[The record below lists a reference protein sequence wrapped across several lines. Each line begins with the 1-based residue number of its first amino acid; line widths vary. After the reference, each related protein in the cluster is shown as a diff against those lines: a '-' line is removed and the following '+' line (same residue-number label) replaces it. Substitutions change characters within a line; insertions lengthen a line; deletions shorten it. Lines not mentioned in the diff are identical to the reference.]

1 MHRGEAAREAFG
13 HRAGKLLAAVGLALI
28 ILTTRSC
35 RVTPTGFEDA
45 AVLCPPTRTPTM
57 CLPTS
62 TFTLPVPT
70 STPTLQA
77 DPCRAARKEMVDS
90 QMRKRDITDERVL
103 EVMEQVPRQEFVPEE
118 LQEYAFIDRPLP
130 IGYGQTISQPYIV
143 AVMTQLLEV
152 KEDDRVLEVGTG
164 SGYQAA
170 IMGELAKEVYTVE
183 IIEPLASRATELL
196 ERLGYTNI
204 HVRHADGYYGW
215 EEHAPY
221 NVIVVTCAPDHIPQP
236 LLEQLADGGRLAI
249 PVGPPGAYQSLWKIE
264 RKGDE
269 IISRR
274 MMGVQFVPLT
284 GEGHRD

>member
-1 MHRGEAAREAFG
+1 MNEGEAARQAFG
-13 HRAGKLLAAVGLALI
+13 RWSGKLLAVVGLALI

-35 RVTPTGFEDA
+35 CITPTVSEDA
-45 AVLCPPTRTPTM
+45 TALSPPTRTPTI

-62 TFTLPVPT
+62 TSTLCTPT
-70 STPTLQA
+70 NTPTLQA
-77 DPCRAARKEMVDS
+77 DPYRAARKEMVDS
-90 QMRKRDITDERVL
+90 QMRRRDITDERVL
-103 EVMEQVPRQEFVPEE
+103 EIMEQVPRQEFVPED

-170 IMGELAKEVYTVE
+170 IMGELAKVVYTVE
-183 IIEPLASRATELL
+183 IIEPLATRATELL
-196 ERLGYTNI
+196 ERLGYSNI

-236 LLEQLADGGRLAI
+236 LLEQLADGGRLVI
-249 PVGPPGAYQSLWKIE
+249 PVGPPGAYQALWKIE

-274 MMGVQFVPLT
+274 VMGVQFVPLT
-284 GEGHRD
+284 GEGHRE